1 MIPHGASKLCAASLL
16 HLKNTGNEILVL
28 QIISQVIMIFVYL
41 SLIKISLG
49 KHPLQE
55 EIGNMP
61 EAEISKRIRELTKK
75 LATAKRWLRN
85 PEMIAQL
92 QNALLSYQ
100 DEMRRRRLKNW
111 QDEYKKARGEP
122 DMGDLI
128 NIE

>member
-1 MIPHGASKLCAASLL
+1 
-16 HLKNTGNEILVL
+16 
-28 QIISQVIMIFVYL
+28 
-41 SLIKISLG
+41 
-49 KHPLQE
+49 
-55 EIGNMP
+55 MP

-92 QNALLSYQ
+92 QNALISYQ
-100 DEMRRRRLKNW
+100 EEMRRRRLKNW

>member
-1 MIPHGASKLCAASLL
+1 MY
-16 HLKNTGNEILVL
+16 
-28 QIISQVIMIFVYL
+28 F
-41 SLIKISLG
+41 
-49 KHPLQE
+49 HPLQE

>member
-1 MIPHGASKLCAASLL
+1 MY
-16 HLKNTGNEILVL
+16 
-28 QIISQVIMIFVYL
+28 F
-41 SLIKISLG
+41 
-49 KHPLQE
+49 HPLQE

-92 QNALLSYQ
+92 QHALMSYQ
-100 DEMRRRRLKNW
+100 EEMRRRRLKNW

>member
-1 MIPHGASKLCAASLL
+1 MY
-16 HLKNTGNEILVL
+16 
-28 QIISQVIMIFVYL
+28 F
-41 SLIKISLG
+41 
-49 KHPLQE
+49 HPLQE

-92 QNALLSYQ
+92 QHALISYQ
-100 DEMRRRRLKNW
+100 EEMRRRRLKNW

>member
-1 MIPHGASKLCAASLL
+1 MY
-16 HLKNTGNEILVL
+16 
-28 QIISQVIMIFVYL
+28 F
-41 SLIKISLG
+41 
-49 KHPLQE
+49 HPLQE

-61 EAEISKRIRELTKK
+61 EAEISKRILELTKK

-92 QNALLSYQ
+92 QHALMSYQ

>member
-1 MIPHGASKLCAASLL
+1 MY
-16 HLKNTGNEILVL
+16 
-28 QIISQVIMIFVYL
+28 F
-41 SLIKISLG
+41 
-49 KHPLQE
+49 HPLQE

-61 EAEISKRIRELTKK
+61 EAEIGKRIRELTKK
-75 LATAKRWLRN
+75 LASAKRWLRN

-92 QNALLSYQ
+92 QNALMSYQ

-111 QDEYKKARGEP
+111 QDEYKKVRGEP

>member
-1 MIPHGASKLCAASLL
+1 MY
-16 HLKNTGNEILVL
+16 
-28 QIISQVIMIFVYL
+28 F
-41 SLIKISLG
+41 
-49 KHPLQE
+49 HPLQE

-92 QNALLSYQ
+92 QHALLSYQ
-100 DEMRRRRLKNW
+100 EEMRRRRLKNW

>member
-1 MIPHGASKLCAASLL
+1 MY
-16 HLKNTGNEILVL
+16 
-28 QIISQVIMIFVYL
+28 F
-41 SLIKISLG
+41 
-49 KHPLQE
+49 HPLQE

-92 QNALLSYQ
+92 QHALMSYQ

>member
-1 MIPHGASKLCAASLL
+1 
-16 HLKNTGNEILVL
+16 
-28 QIISQVIMIFVYL
+28 
-41 SLIKISLG
+41 
-49 KHPLQE
+49 
-55 EIGNMP
+55 MP

-92 QNALLSYQ
+92 QNALLGYQ
-100 DEMRRRRLKNW
+100 EEMRRRRLKNW

>member
-1 MIPHGASKLCAASLL
+1 MY
-16 HLKNTGNEILVL
+16 
-28 QIISQVIMIFVYL
+28 F
-41 SLIKISLG
+41 
-49 KHPLQE
+49 HPLQE

-92 QNALLSYQ
+92 QNALMSYQ
-100 DEMRRRRLKNW
+100 EEMRRRRLKNW

>member
-1 MIPHGASKLCAASLL
+1 
-16 HLKNTGNEILVL
+16 
-28 QIISQVIMIFVYL
+28 
-41 SLIKISLG
+41 
-49 KHPLQE
+49 
-55 EIGNMP
+55 MP
-61 EAEISKRIRELTKK
+61 EAEIGKRIRDLTKK

-92 QNALLSYQ
+92 QNALMSYQ

-111 QDEYKKARGEP
+111 QDEYKKVRGEP

>member
-1 MIPHGASKLCAASLL
+1 MY
-16 HLKNTGNEILVL
+16 
-28 QIISQVIMIFVYL
+28 F
-41 SLIKISLG
+41 
-49 KHPLQE
+49 HPLQE

-85 PEMIAQL
+85 PELIAQL